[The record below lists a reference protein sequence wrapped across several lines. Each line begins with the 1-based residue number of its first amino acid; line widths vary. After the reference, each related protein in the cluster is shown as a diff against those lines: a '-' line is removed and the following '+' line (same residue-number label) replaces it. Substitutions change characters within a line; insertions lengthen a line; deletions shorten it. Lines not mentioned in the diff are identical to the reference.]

1 MGISYDQK
9 VSVSRCRLAAAGT
22 GYCDCRHR
30 SYRNLQHHE
39 HTALQGQYK
48 KQIYWLI
55 LSIVLALADQP
66 SRLPLP
72 SRTNSWLYI
81 LSVLVLGELLVAGHA
96 IAKTKR
102 WLHFAGLTFQ
112 VSELV
117 KLVIILC
124 VAAYF
129 AERRG
134 KSATWGDLVK
144 LGLLAAVPAILVAL
158 EPDLGTALTFFAIVG
173 AGILLAGIRW
183 RQVAVLL
190 LLGVLCLA
198 GGMAFPPA
206 LSARRFMTFFHPS
219 QDMQG
224 TSYQVTQTKIAIG
237 SGGLR
242 GKGIGNGTQSRLG
255 FIPVSQAD
263 AIFAAFA
270 EEQGFVGTLIVLL
283 LYFALLLRLLDGAQ
297 MAPDRAGAFLLVGLA
312 SVLFF
317 QVAINTGMMIGLF
330 PVTGIPLPLM
340 SQGGSSLLFTFLGL
354 GVAMNVRAR
363 RFVN

>member
-1 MGISYDQK
+1 MGKGFRFRDIDWVLLGLAVAIALIGVVEIYSTTQH
-9 VSVSRCRLAAAGT
+9 SV
-22 GYCDCRHR
+22 
-30 SYRNLQHHE
+30 
-39 HTALQGQYK
+39 LQGQFK
-48 KQIYWLI
+48 KQIYWL
-55 LSIVLALADQP
+55 LFSVVLALVISHLDYHFLLEQTP
-66 SRLPLP
+66 
-72 SRTNSWLYI
+72 WLYI
-81 LSVLVLGELLVAGHA
+81 LSLLALGELLVAGHA
-96 IAKTKR
+96 IARAKR
-102 WLHFAGLTFQ
+102 WMRFGGLTLQ

-117 KLVIILC
+117 KLVIILS

-129 AERRG
+129 ADKRG

-144 LGLLAAVPAILVAL
+144 LGMLAGVPAVLVAL
-158 EPDLGTALTFFAIVG
+158 EPDLGTALTYLAILS
-173 AGILLAGIRW
+173 AGVLLAGIRW
-183 RQVAVLL
+183 RQVAVLV
-190 LLGVLCLA
+190 LLGALA
-198 GGMAFPPA
+198 LPVGWHFLRPYQ
-206 LSARRFMTFFHPS
+206 RDRFMAYFHPS

-242 GKGIGNGTQSRLG
+242 GKGIGNGTQSHLG
-255 FIPVSQAD
+255 FIPVPQAD

-270 EEQGFVGTLIVLL
+270 EEQGFMGTLSVLL

-297 MAPDRAGAFLLVGLA
+297 MAPDRAGAFVLVGLA
-312 SVLFF
+312 AVLFF

-354 GVAMNVRAR
+354 GVAMNVRAK

>member
-1 MGISYDQK
+1 MGTRLRFRDIDWLLLGVAIAIAIIGVVEIYSTTQH
-9 VSVSRCRLAAAGT
+9 SV
-22 GYCDCRHR
+22 
-30 SYRNLQHHE
+30 
-39 HTALQGQYK
+39 LQGQYK

-55 LSIVLALADQP
+55 LSVVLALVISHFDYHFLLEQTP
-66 SRLPLP
+66 
-72 SRTNSWLYI
+72 WLYV

-96 IAKTKR
+96 IARAKR
-102 WLHFAGLTFQ
+102 WLQFGGLTFQ

-117 KLVIILC
+117 KLVIILS

-144 LGLLAAVPAILVAL
+144 LGLLAGVPAILVAL
-158 EPDLGTALTFFAIVG
+158 EPDLGTALTFLAILS
-173 AGILLAGIRW
+173 AGVLLAGIRW
-183 RQVAVLL
+183 RQIAVLM
-190 LLGVLCLA
+190 LLGTLA
-198 GGMAFPPA
+198 LPVGWHFLRPYQ
-206 LSARRFMTFFHPS
+206 RDRFMAYFHPG

-242 GKGIGNGTQSRLG
+242 GKGMGNGTQSHLG

-270 EEQGFVGTLIVLL
+270 EEQGFMGTLIVLL
-283 LYFALLLRLLDGAQ
+283 LYFVLLLRLLDGAQ

-354 GVAMNVRAR
+354 GVAMNVRAK

>member
-1 MGISYDQK
+1 MGL
-9 VSVSRCRLAAAGT
+9 RLRFRDIDWLLLGVAIAIAIIGIVEIYST
-22 GYCDCRHR
+22 T
-30 SYRNLQHHE
+30 QHS
-39 HTALQGQYK
+39 ALQGQYK

-55 LSIVLALADQP
+55 LSIVLALAISHFDYHFLLEQTP
-66 SRLPLP
+66 
-72 SRTNSWLYI
+72 WLYV

-96 IAKTKR
+96 IARAKR
-102 WLHFAGLTFQ
+102 WMKFGGLTFQ

-144 LGLLAAVPAILVAL
+144 LGLLAGVPAILVAL
-158 EPDLGTALTFFAIVG
+158 EPDLGTALTFLAILS
-173 AGILLAGIRW
+173 AGVLLAGIRW
-183 RQVAVLL
+183 RQIAVLI
-190 LLGVLCLA
+190 LLGTLA
-198 GGMAFPPA
+198 LPVGWHFLRPYQ
-206 LSARRFMTFFHPS
+206 RDRFMAYFHPS

-242 GKGIGNGTQSRLG
+242 GKGIGNGTQSHLG

-297 MAPDRAGAFLLVGLA
+297 MAPDRAGAFMLVGLA

-354 GVAMNVRAR
+354 GVAMNVRAK

>member
-1 MGISYDQK
+1 MGTRFKFRDIDWLLLAVAIAIAIIGVVEIYSTTEH
-9 VSVSRCRLAAAGT
+9 SV
-22 GYCDCRHR
+22 
-30 SYRNLQHHE
+30 
-39 HTALQGQYK
+39 LQGQYK

-55 LSIVLALADQP
+55 LSVVLALVISHFDYHFLLEQTP
-66 SRLPLP
+66 
-72 SRTNSWLYI
+72 WFYV

-96 IAKTKR
+96 IAKAKR
-102 WLHFAGLTFQ
+102 WMRFGGLSFQ
-112 VSELV
+112 VSEVV
-117 KLVIILC
+117 KLVIILS

-144 LGLLAAVPAILVAL
+144 LGLLAGLPAILVAL
-158 EPDLGTALTFFAIVG
+158 EPDLGTALTFLSILG

-183 RQVAVLL
+183 RQIAVLMM
-190 LLGVLCLA
+190 LGVL
-198 GGMAFPPA
+198 A
-206 LSARRFMTFFHPS
+206 LPVGWHFLRPYQRDRFMAYFHPS

-224 TSYQVTQTKIAIG
+224 SSYQVTQTKIAIG

-242 GKGIGNGTQSRLG
+242 GKGIGNGSQSHLG

-283 LYFALLLRLLDGAQ
+283 LYFVLLLRLLDGAQ
-297 MAPDRAGAFLLVGLA
+297 MAPDRAGAFILVGLA

-340 SQGGSSLLFTFLGL
+340 SQGGSSLMFTFLGL

>member
-1 MGISYDQK
+1 MSIRFRFRDIDWLLLG
-9 VSVSRCRLAAAGT
+9 LAVAIAILGVVEIYST
-22 GYCDCRHR
+22 T
-30 SYRNLQHHE
+30 QHS
-39 HTALQGQYK
+39 AFQGQFK
-48 KQIYWLI
+48 RQICWLI
-55 LSIVLALADQP
+55 LSIVLAVVISHLDYHFLLEQTP
-66 SRLPLP
+66 
-72 SRTNSWLYI
+72 WLYV

-96 IAKTKR
+96 IARTKR
-102 WLHFAGLTFQ
+102 WIHFGGFTFQ

-117 KLVIILC
+117 KLVIILS

-129 AERRG
+129 AERRS

-144 LGLLAAVPAILVAL
+144 LGLLAGVPAILVAL
-158 EPDLGTALTFFAIVG
+158 EPDLGTALTFLAIVS

-183 RQVAVLL
+183 QQVAVLF
-190 LLGVLCLA
+190 LLGALA
-198 GGMAFPPA
+198 LPAGWHFLRPYQRDRLMAY
-206 LSARRFMTFFHPS
+206 THPS
-219 QDMQG
+219 QDTQG

-242 GKGIGNGTQSRLG
+242 GKGIGNGTQSHLG
-255 FIPVSQAD
+255 FIPVSHAD
-263 AIFAAFA
+263 SIFAAFA
-270 EEQGFVGTLIVLL
+270 EEQGFVGTLCVLL

-312 SVLFF
+312 AVLFF
-317 QVAINTGMMIGLF
+317 QVAVNTGMMIGLC

>member
-1 MGISYDQK
+1 MGKGFRFRDIDWVLLGLAVAIALIGVVEIYSTTQH
-9 VSVSRCRLAAAGT
+9 SV
-22 GYCDCRHR
+22 
-30 SYRNLQHHE
+30 
-39 HTALQGQYK
+39 LQGQFK

-55 LSIVLALADQP
+55 FSVVLALVISHLDYHFLLEQTP
-66 SRLPLP
+66 
-72 SRTNSWLYI
+72 WLYI
-81 LSVLVLGELLVAGHA
+81 LSLLALGELLVAGHA
-96 IAKTKR
+96 IARAKR
-102 WLHFAGLTFQ
+102 WMRFGGLTLQ

-117 KLVIILC
+117 KLVIILS

-129 AERRG
+129 ADKRG

-144 LGLLAAVPAILVAL
+144 LGMLAGVPAVLVAL
-158 EPDLGTALTFFAIVG
+158 EPDLGTALTYLAILS
-173 AGILLAGIRW
+173 AGVLLAGIRW
-183 RQVAVLL
+183 RQVAVLV
-190 LLGVLCLA
+190 LLGALA
-198 GGMAFPPA
+198 LPVGWHFLRPYQ
-206 LSARRFMTFFHPS
+206 RDRFMAYFHPS

-242 GKGIGNGTQSRLG
+242 GKGIGNGTQSHLG

-270 EEQGFVGTLIVLL
+270 EEQGFMGTLSVLL

-297 MAPDRAGAFLLVGLA
+297 MAPDRAGAFVLVGLA
-312 SVLFF
+312 AVLFF

-354 GVAMNVRAR
+354 GVATNVRAK

>member
-1 MGISYDQK
+1 MGKGFRFRDIDW
-9 VSVSRCRLAAAGT
+9 VLLGLAVAVALIGVVEIYST
-22 GYCDCRHR
+22 T
-30 SYRNLQHHE
+30 QHSL
-39 HTALQGQYK
+39 LQGQFK

-55 LSIVLALADQP
+55 FSVVLALVISHLDYHFLLEQTP
-66 SRLPLP
+66 
-72 SRTNSWLYI
+72 WLYI
-81 LSVLVLGELLVAGHA
+81 LSLLALGELLVAGHA
-96 IAKTKR
+96 IARTKR
-102 WLHFAGLTFQ
+102 WMRFGGLTLQ

-129 AERRG
+129 AEKRG

-144 LGLLAAVPAILVAL
+144 LGMLAGVPAVLVAL
-158 EPDLGTALTFFAIVG
+158 EPDLGTALTYIAILSGGV
-173 AGILLAGIRW
+173 LLAGIRL
-183 RQVAVLL
+183 RQVAALVLL
-190 LLGVLCLA
+190 GALA
-198 GGMAFPPA
+198 LPVGWHFLRPYQ
-206 LSARRFMTFFHPS
+206 RDRFMAYFHPS

-242 GKGIGNGTQSRLG
+242 GKGIGNGSQSHLG

-270 EEQGFVGTLIVLL
+270 EEQGFMGTLSVLL

-297 MAPDRAGAFLLVGLA
+297 MAADRAGAFLLAGLA
-312 SVLFF
+312 SVLLF

-340 SQGGSSLLFTFLGL
+340 SQGGSSLLSTFLGL
-354 GVAMNVRAR
+354 GVAMNVRAK